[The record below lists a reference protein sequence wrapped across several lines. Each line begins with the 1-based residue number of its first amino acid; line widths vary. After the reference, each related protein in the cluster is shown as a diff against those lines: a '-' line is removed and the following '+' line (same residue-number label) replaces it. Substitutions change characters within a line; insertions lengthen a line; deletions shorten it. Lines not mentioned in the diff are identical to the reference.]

1 MAGFAIDLGDEGSQ
15 FAQGV
20 SAPSANASAAAAQG
34 LQNITQGLFGVADSF
49 ARASAKSAPRRPA
62 SIGKPLVPLLDNLTI
77 LRVSQTQQQ
86 YDHVLILQSLPMSPK
101 AFQ

>member
-49 ARASAKSAPRRPA
+49 ARASAKAAPTEA
-62 SIGKPLVPLLDNLTI
+62 SI
-77 LRVSQTQQQ
+77 RVQGFSSRIIRGRC
-86 YDHVLILQSLPMSPK
+86 YFP
-101 AFQ
+101 